1 MEAWRLYA
9 ASARHSTEHV
19 PAFHVHRMTVDVDKI
34 KQEVHRLLRR
44 MSATEAQSRTLRR
57 MVQESSVSIQPVQ
70 QVTTMIF
77 IARQYTDENGLTY
90 RRSFFHYSVAQSF

>member
-1 MEAWRLYA
+1 
-9 ASARHSTEHV
+9 
-19 PAFHVHRMTVDVDKI
+19 MTVNVEKI